1 MVRSGGLEPPK
12 YMTMSVS
19 ISPWP
24 YRPGALPF
32 AHDRLVI
39 IQFLKKYVNFTYRID
54 RQLLNNIEFLDH
66 NEQIFHNLDQF

>member
-1 MVRSGGLEPPK
+1 
-12 YMTMSVS
+12 
-19 ISPWP
+19 
-24 YRPGALPF
+24 
-32 AHDRLVI
+32 VI